1 MSHRK
6 ISALV
11 LATVGALAMTTVSI
25 PASFAA
31 DAPDGAERNDSTSG
45 AAQSDP
51 PASSGDVPLDAS
63 AQSEAPQEGGE
74 ENPTTSADSFP
85 ADDTPTTIIV
95 QLREGSVGIPWYRR
109 IFGLSSSTK
118 HQEVKD
124 RIEASVQAVVPGA
137 DVTDVRDYTR
147 ALDGFAIEAPA
158 SSLDAIRATEGV
170 KAAFIERHHKP
181 MVVEGD
187 AETTAA
193 QAVDPSLQN
202 ASSLEMTR
210 ANQTTQKG
218 NKQVIEVID
227 TGIEATHQAFS
238 GSMDGVDVRMT
249 QADVQAF
256 ARTLTH
262 GKSGAYINKK
272 IPFVYDYADNDA
284 DVLPASSKDL
294 SHGTHVAAIAAA
306 NAADLQGTA
315 PNAQIIVAKVASDK
329 DGSIPDSTVLAALDD
344 AVVIRPDSINL
355 SLGEDA
361 GMGTEA
367 GTVYADVYKNLAN
380 AGVTVNAAAGNSY
393 SSAYS
398 NKSGKNKPYASDPD
412 VGTLSEPASYGSTL
426 AVASVNNQDALH
438 YLSVGERK
446 VVYQKS
452 RGLKDAFVPSLLDIA
467 EGTYSLVYAGNG
479 DAAALSKLVAEHPG
493 DLSKVIVLEDRGGS
507 DSATGA
513 DMTHEA
519 KVKGLTQLASTPA
532 ALIIGDSEVAE
543 NPYVATI
550 ESTHTMPTVTITKRE
565 KDALIEAITASESGS
580 ISIANPHAG
589 VLLASTNPSVS
600 DFTSWGVTPDLK
612 LKPEIAAPGGNIV
625 AAVLGNTYR
634 AMSGTSMATPQV
646 AGIAALV
653 RQRVGEDPAFAA
665 MSDADRA
672 AVVTALMMGTA
683 HPLLDIDQ
691 NNGTYYSPRRV
702 GAGQVDA
709 LAATTTSVYP
719 SVEGAEN
726 PWRPKADLG
735 EGTNGWT
742 FQVTLTNVS
751 DTAHTYTLGGQA
763 LSEIVDGELFTEHSK
778 NWAGQGIDLTFS
790 SESVTVPAKSSAT
803 VTVTVN
809 PQAAF
814 ATYASTNAPKGT
826 FIDGAVTFTSADGAP
841 DLTVP
846 YMGFYGSW
854 GSPAVFDAKWFDG
867 TTNAVHSCASTLLNP
882 ATEVPLGAL
891 NPLVGQE
898 IDDVR
903 AVDPAY
909 FIMSR
914 SALPDAP
921 SRLLP
926 RTCLLRNSPKV
937 TYTYTNEA
945 GDVVREYTFERARKS
960 LFNYHA
966 SRIEPIES
974 QEGNNPVFDG
984 FDKDGKELPA
994 GRYKLTIDAAS
1005 VAPSSVSQQMT
1016 WDFTLDTQAPVISN
1030 LVVTGEG
1037 DARVVSFDVADN
1049 SPLAGIAF
1057 SESPTSRH
1065 YYDEKEAVGANR
1077 QADGTYAKHY
1087 EIKWA
1092 DLIDRADSSD
1102 PATAYLFAWD
1112 WGKNQARQVIRFR
1125 TIPMTSLSVTPESSS
1140 VVAGE
1145 TVALSASYEPA
1156 SANVTDLVWTSS
1168 NEAVATVNDN
1178 GEVQT
1183 LAAGDATITAT
1194 DASQST
1200 LSASAQVHVRTISED
1215 AGIEV
1220 AEAAVSVKVGESAPV
1235 KAYLAPSLKDRAVT
1249 WSVEP
1254 ADLATVV
1261 ADTDTRK
1268 ATLTAGDHAG
1278 SGTLTATVTTE
1289 GGAVKTATIPVT
1301 VRAADADDFEI
1312 NEEGVLVKYKGSA
1325 TDVTIP
1331 ETVTSI
1337 AERAFASSSVENVT
1351 IPASVRSIGQEAFI
1365 YSSLKTIAFVDDVA
1379 RPAQLT
1385 TIADR
1390 AFANTSLQAI
1400 ELPRSVVTIGAGV
1413 FDYNSALTSIKLGP
1427 NVDASSVTGG
1437 YAETSALM
1445 SVEVD
1450 PANPNFDSVDG
1461 VLYSKDHSKLIIY
1474 PAAKNAGGAY
1484 TVLDGV
1490 QAIAYRAFQK
1500 ASITSVTLPDSLRSI
1515 GEEGFRL
1522 SALTAVALPE
1532 KFETLGVC
1540 AFCSADKLDSID
1552 LGGTIAVGGSAF
1564 ESTKAKAGINFR
1576 PELGRL
1582 ATIGDFAFSRT
1593 APVSVAL
1600 PDSVTTVGEQ
1610 AFSENTALTS
1620 FHIGSGV
1627 TSFAETALYND
1638 RKIASLTVAPA
1649 NAVYSAERNVL
1660 YRKADDG
1667 LHLMLSPA
1675 ANTLTD
1681 YTVRAG
1687 TVEIGASAFA
1697 NNKSLTR
1704 VVLPEGVTT
1713 IGDDAFAGCT
1723 ALTDLVIPDSMERS
1737 SGVVGNSLEVVEY
1750 GTKIRSIR
1758 MEGSWVPMPRR
1769 IVVRGGQDGSFVYDG
1784 RPTNGRRQSAFFGEG
1799 MTSVSFGVDVP
1810 RVLVL
1815 PSTLTRLVLETEL
1828 SEEKKDDTHVY
1839 VAATEGEPAWNV
1851 AKAALDA
1858 AGIDASHLHAYVLAS
1873 VGLSGTNIAEAG
1885 GSYTYTGEVGAS
1897 VDVTATATGGI
1908 AGTHEVRAVQ
1918 VGADGAQTLV
1928 RDWTTLTDGEDR
1940 AATASAT
1947 FPWTPSSADVRLS
1960 VQVRDASYL
1969 TNTVVVSLPG
1979 APTPDPAP
1987 TPNPDPAPKA
1997 GQWVSDSR
2005 GWWYRYS
2012 DGSYPVSERVAIGGQ
2027 VYRFGADGY
2036 MRVGWVSEQGSW
2048 FFHGGSGAEASGWVK
2063 DGGSWYY
2070 LTPGS
2075 GAMATG
2081 WLDLGGTWYYLAP
2094 GSGAMATGW
2103 VKDGGS
2109 WYYLTPGSGA
2119 MATGWV
2125 KDGGSWYYL
2134 TPGSGAMATGW
2145 VQDRGSWY
2153 YLTPGSG
2160 AMATGRVLIGA
2171 SWYRFDASGRWV
2183 G

>member
-945 GDVVREYTFERARKS
+945 GDVVREYT
-960 LFNYHA
+960 
-966 SRIEPIES
+966 
-974 QEGNNPVFDG
+974 
-984 FDKDGKELPA
+984 
-994 GRYKLTIDAAS
+994 
-1005 VAPSSVSQQMT
+1005 
-1016 WDFTLDTQAPVISN
+1016 
-1030 LVVTGEG
+1030 
-1037 DARVVSFDVADN
+1037 
-1049 SPLAGIAF
+1049 
-1057 SESPTSRH
+1057 
-1065 YYDEKEAVGANR
+1065 
-1077 QADGTYAKHY
+1077 
-1087 EIKWA
+1087 
-1092 DLIDRADSSD
+1092 
-1102 PATAYLFAWD
+1102 
-1112 WGKNQARQVIRFR
+1112 
-1125 TIPMTSLSVTPESSS
+1125 
-1140 VVAGE
+1140 
-1145 TVALSASYEPA
+1145 
-1156 SANVTDLVWTSS
+1156 
-1168 NEAVATVNDN
+1168 
-1178 GEVQT
+1178 
-1183 LAAGDATITAT
+1183 
-1194 DASQST
+1194 
-1200 LSASAQVHVRTISED
+1200 
-1215 AGIEV
+1215 
-1220 AEAAVSVKVGESAPV
+1220 
-1235 KAYLAPSLKDRAVT
+1235 
-1249 WSVEP
+1249 
-1254 ADLATVV
+1254 
-1261 ADTDTRK
+1261 
-1268 ATLTAGDHAG
+1268 
-1278 SGTLTATVTTE
+1278 
-1289 GGAVKTATIPVT
+1289 
-1301 VRAADADDFEI
+1301 
-1312 NEEGVLVKYKGSA
+1312 
-1325 TDVTIP
+1325 
-1331 ETVTSI
+1331 
-1337 AERAFASSSVENVT
+1337 
-1351 IPASVRSIGQEAFI
+1351 
-1365 YSSLKTIAFVDDVA
+1365 
-1379 RPAQLT
+1379 
-1385 TIADR
+1385 
-1390 AFANTSLQAI
+1390 
-1400 ELPRSVVTIGAGV
+1400 
-1413 FDYNSALTSIKLGP
+1413 
-1427 NVDASSVTGG
+1427 
-1437 YAETSALM
+1437 
-1445 SVEVD
+1445 
-1450 PANPNFDSVDG
+1450 
-1461 VLYSKDHSKLIIY
+1461 
-1474 PAAKNAGGAY
+1474 
-1484 TVLDGV
+1484 
-1490 QAIAYRAFQK
+1490 
-1500 ASITSVTLPDSLRSI
+1500 
-1515 GEEGFRL
+1515 
-1522 SALTAVALPE
+1522 
-1532 KFETLGVC
+1532 
-1540 AFCSADKLDSID
+1540 
-1552 LGGTIAVGGSAF
+1552 
-1564 ESTKAKAGINFR
+1564 
-1576 PELGRL
+1576 
-1582 ATIGDFAFSRT
+1582 
-1593 APVSVAL
+1593 
-1600 PDSVTTVGEQ
+1600 
-1610 AFSENTALTS
+1610 
-1620 FHIGSGV
+1620 
-1627 TSFAETALYND
+1627 
-1638 RKIASLTVAPA
+1638 
-1649 NAVYSAERNVL
+1649 
-1660 YRKADDG
+1660 
-1667 LHLMLSPA
+1667 
-1675 ANTLTD
+1675 
-1681 YTVRAG
+1681 
-1687 TVEIGASAFA
+1687 
-1697 NNKSLTR
+1697 
-1704 VVLPEGVTT
+1704 
-1713 IGDDAFAGCT
+1713 
-1723 ALTDLVIPDSMERS
+1723 
-1737 SGVVGNSLEVVEY
+1737 
-1750 GTKIRSIR
+1750 
-1758 MEGSWVPMPRR
+1758 
-1769 IVVRGGQDGSFVYDG
+1769 
-1784 RPTNGRRQSAFFGEG
+1784 
-1799 MTSVSFGVDVP
+1799 
-1810 RVLVL
+1810 
-1815 PSTLTRLVLETEL
+1815 
-1828 SEEKKDDTHVY
+1828 
-1839 VAATEGEPAWNV
+1839 
-1851 AKAALDA
+1851 
-1858 AGIDASHLHAYVLAS
+1858 
-1873 VGLSGTNIAEAG
+1873 
-1885 GSYTYTGEVGAS
+1885 
-1897 VDVTATATGGI
+1897 
-1908 AGTHEVRAVQ
+1908 
-1918 VGADGAQTLV
+1918 
-1928 RDWTTLTDGEDR
+1928 
-1940 AATASAT
+1940 
-1947 FPWTPSSADVRLS
+1947 
-1960 VQVRDASYL
+1960 
-1969 TNTVVVSLPG
+1969 
-1979 APTPDPAP
+1979 
-1987 TPNPDPAPKA
+1987 
-1997 GQWVSDSR
+1997 
-2005 GWWYRYS
+2005 
-2012 DGSYPVSERVAIGGQ
+2012 
-2027 VYRFGADGY
+2027 
-2036 MRVGWVSEQGSW
+2036 
-2048 FFHGGSGAEASGWVK
+2048 
-2063 DGGSWYY
+2063 
-2070 LTPGS
+2070 
-2075 GAMATG
+2075 
-2081 WLDLGGTWYYLAP
+2081 
-2094 GSGAMATGW
+2094 
-2103 VKDGGS
+2103 
-2109 WYYLTPGSGA
+2109 
-2119 MATGWV
+2119 
-2125 KDGGSWYYL
+2125 
-2134 TPGSGAMATGW
+2134 
-2145 VQDRGSWY
+2145 
-2153 YLTPGSG
+2153 
-2160 AMATGRVLIGA
+2160 
-2171 SWYRFDASGRWV
+2171 
-2183 G
+2183 